1 MFTKLTDCTTFTK
14 FTSCTKL
21 TNDYELGVKRA
32 SGYLL

>member
-21 TNDYELGVKRA
+21 TNDNELGKKGA